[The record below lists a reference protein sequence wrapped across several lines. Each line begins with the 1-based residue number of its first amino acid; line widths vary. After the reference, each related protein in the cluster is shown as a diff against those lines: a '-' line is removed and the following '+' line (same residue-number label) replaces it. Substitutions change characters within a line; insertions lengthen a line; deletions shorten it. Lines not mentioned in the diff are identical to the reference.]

1 MQISRVLDANPT
13 HVLIAIEIVAYNE
26 RIIST
31 LTARPTAPRPKIATV
46 EPFGGFATLIVAP
59 RPKQRND
66 ISQNIKRKIL

>member
-1 MQISRVLDANPT
+1 MQTQHTFSLQSK
-13 HVLIAIEIVAYNE
+13 EQ
-26 RIIST
+26 IIST

-66 ISQNIKRKIL
+66 ISENNIKRKIL

>member
-1 MQISRVLDANPT
+1 MHICRVSDANPT
-13 HVLIAIEIVAYNE
+13 HILIAIERAYNKQ
-26 RIIST
+26 IIST